1 MKSDK
6 NKNKMQIVKRYCLS
20 IFSSILLLSTV
31 FFGVS
36 PAAIASPIDGYSQQ
50 IIAANPLRG
59 TGDRLGGEAEQ
70 ALGKAQ
76 RNLGDTEQ
84 TLEGAGKEVKGLA
97 KQARGGVKQGIENTK
112 SAADKASDKAE
123 RGGKNFIDTIK
134 GFFGN

>member
-20 IFSSILLLSTV
+20 IFSSILLFSTV
-31 FFGVS
+31 FGVS
-36 PAAIASPIDGYSQQ
+36 QAAVASPIDGYSQQ

-76 RNLGDTEQ
+76 RNLGDSEQ

-112 SAADKASDKAE
+112 STADKASDKAE

>member
-1 MKSDK
+1 MKSD
-6 NKNKMQIVKRYCLS
+6 KNKMQIVKRYCLS

-36 PAAIASPIDGYSQQ
+36 QAAVASPIDGYSQQ
-50 IIAANPLRG
+50 MIIAANPLRG
-59 TGDRLGGEAEQ
+59 TGDRLAGEAEQ

-76 RNLGDTEQ
+76 RNLGDSTEQ